1 MGYGDMMNGGG
12 SGVAIGGQ
20 SCWPTPGD
28 RDKTRTPERIH
39 LLTILLA
46 LFTTS
51 ALAQTT
57 NDIISS
63 GASAANTSVGG
74 GQSNLLGSN
83 IGTQQNLTTV
93 EGDYGSINSTMPSK
107 TTAKIYSVP
116 SMYAPGLTAAG
127 SDVCLGSISASGSI
141 LGVGLAGGRTYV
153 DENCILLKNSQRM
166 ASLGFGNAAVVM
178 MLQNKDV
185 EEAIKTS
192 SPAVYLQVSKD
203 RLANLQAEY
212 DDAIEM
218 GEMTSDL
225 EERISK
231 ANKEV
236 RIMARRVE
244 ASPGLPE
251 KTIEIQPSIPND
263 PPKTSKDLR
272 ETLRK

>member
-1 MGYGDMMNGGG
+1 MT
-12 SGVAIGGQ
+12 VAICAQ
-20 SCWPTPGD
+20 TLSNLE
-28 RDKTRTPERIH
+28 RDIRS
-39 LLTILLA
+39 LILLSSVVCISSA
-46 LFTTS
+46 FGQTS
-51 ALAQTT
+51 YDV
-57 NDIISS
+57 NSS
-63 GASAANTSVGG
+63 GAGAANTSVGG

-93 EGDYGSINSTMPSK
+93 EGGYGNVNTTLPTT

-116 SMYAPGLTAAG
+116 TMYAPGLTAAG
-127 SDVCLGSISASGSI
+127 SDVCLGSVSASGSI
-141 LGVGLAGGRTYV
+141 LGLGLAGGSTYV
-153 DENCILLKNSQRM
+153 DENCVLLKNSQRM

-218 GEMTSDL
+218 GEMSSDL
-225 EERISK
+225 EDRMNK

-251 KTIEIQPSIPND
+251 KAIEIQPSIPND
-263 PPKTSKDLR
+263 PPNISNDPR
-272 ETLRK
+272 EILRK